1 MYQGQCAII
10 YGAMR
15 GVSTAED
22 GRMFC
27 RFCRVAGALAGVAL
41 LILSTDNAPAWA
53 VDPAPVMSSNL
64 LVNPD
69 AEFGDPSLSGY
80 SSVTVPGWTVTGTPT
95 VIKYGTL
102 RRLPWPLGSPGPT
115 LPAFLGFPRPQNGP
129 PDGAVQFFGGGNV
142 ATASLTQTVDLS
154 GAAPQINT
162 GTVPYRL
169 SGWLGGFLED
179 PSAASVTVTFLAAD
193 QSQLGTGKIGPVG
206 VLKRR
211 LKTALLQRETSGMIP
226 AGTRSA
232 RVVVTLKDSNPVIGN
247 YNNAYADNIS
257 FTVGAPLP
265 PPPPP
270 TPPAS
275 KVGPLD
281 HVFMIYL
288 ENHGVKDIVGSRN
301 APYINGLINN
311 YGYGSN
317 YFAQTHPS
325 LPNYYP
331 ILGGSD
337 FGFNYNCAMDCFDA
351 PNLADNIESAG
362 KGWAAYEQSMPAPCF
377 TQSAGPYT
385 PGELPFLAFHDIVSN
400 PARCQAHVLPLQ
412 RMATDLASTATTPNY
427 VWFAADENHNM
438 EGPVNIAFILSL
450 LTNHQ
455 YNIKAGDQFLA
466 DTLPTILNSP
476 AFQTQRS
483 AIFIAWDEDYDN
495 LSLGI
500 GNEGNHVPMIVIPSP
515 NSGMR
520 QGHIVATNY
529 NSHYSLLRTIEDSL
543 QLPRLTNNDKYAQ
556 PMNEYWS

>member
-1 MYQGQCAII
+1 MLTRFRRVTGAVSAVAMLAI
-10 YGAMR
+10 
-15 GVSTAED
+15 SPNT
-22 GRMFC
+22 
-27 RFCRVAGALAGVAL
+27 
-41 LILSTDNAPAWA
+41 APASA
-53 VDPAPVMSSNL
+53 AAIESPNL
-64 LVNPD
+64 LVNSG

-80 SSVTVPGWTVTGTPT
+80 SSVSIPGWTVTGTPT

-115 LPAFLGFPRPQNGP
+115 LPAALGFPRSPNGP

-142 ATASLTQTVDLS
+142 ATATLTQTVDLS
-154 GAAPQINT
+154 GPMAAAQIDT

-179 PSAASVTVTFLAAD
+179 PSGASVTVAFLAAD
-193 QSQLGTGKIGPVG
+193 QQSQLGTGKIGPVT
-206 VLKRR
+206 VLERR
-211 LKTALLQRETSGMIP
+211 LKTVLLERETTGTIP
-226 AGTRSA
+226 VGTRSA

-247 YNNAYADNIS
+247 YNNAYADNVS
-257 FTVGAPLP
+257 FTVGIPLP
-265 PPPPP
+265 APPPP

-288 ENHGVKDIVGSRN
+288 ENHGVKDIVGSPN
-301 APYINGLINN
+301 APYINGLIDN

-337 FGFNYNCAMDCFDA
+337 FGFNFNCALDCFDE
-351 PNLADNIESAG
+351 PNLADNIERAG
-362 KGWAAYEQSMPAPCF
+362 KGWASYEQSMPSPCF
-377 TQSAGPYT
+377 TQSSGPYT

-400 PARCQAHVLPLQ
+400 TARCQAHVLPLQ
-412 RMATDLASTATTPNY
+412 RMATDLASTSTTPNY
-427 VWFAADENHNM
+427 VWWAADENHNM
-438 EGPVNIAFILSL
+438 EGPINIEFILSL

-466 DTLPTILNSP
+466 DTLPTILDSP
-476 AFQTQRS
+476 AFLTQRT
-483 AIFIAWDEDYDN
+483 AIFITWDEDYDN

-500 GNEGNHVPMIVIPSP
+500 GNEGNHIPMIVIPSP

-520 QGHIVATNY
+520 QGHLVAGNY
-529 NSHYSLLRTIEDSL
+529 NNHYSLLRTIEDSL
-543 QLPRLTNNDKYAQ
+543 GLPRLTNNDRFAQ
-556 PMNEYWS
+556 PMNDYWP

>member
-1 MYQGQCAII
+1 MLTRFRRVTGAVSAVAMLAI
-10 YGAMR
+10 
-15 GVSTAED
+15 SPNT
-22 GRMFC
+22 
-27 RFCRVAGALAGVAL
+27 
-41 LILSTDNAPAWA
+41 APASA
-53 VDPAPVMSSNL
+53 AAIESPNL
-64 LVNPD
+64 LVNSG

-80 SSVTVPGWTVTGTPT
+80 SSVSIPGWTVTGTPT

-115 LPAFLGFPRPQNGP
+115 LPAALGFPRSQNGP
-129 PDGAVQFFGGGNV
+129 PDGAIQFFGGGNV
-142 ATASLTQTVDLS
+142 ATATLTQTVDLS
-154 GAAPQINT
+154 GPMAAAQIDT

-179 PSAASVTVTFLAAD
+179 PSAASVTVAFLAAD
-193 QSQLGTGKIGPVG
+193 QQSQLGTGKIGPVT
-206 VLKRR
+206 VLERR
-211 LKTALLQRETSGMIP
+211 LKTVLLERETTGTIP
-226 AGTRSA
+226 VGTRSA

-265 PPPPP
+265 APPPP

-301 APYINGLINN
+301 APYINGLIDN

-337 FGFNYNCAMDCFDA
+337 FGFNFNCAVDCFDE
-351 PNLADNIESAG
+351 PNLADNIERAG
-362 KGWAAYEQSMPAPCF
+362 KGWASYEQSMPSPCF
-377 TQSAGPYT
+377 TQSSGPYT

-400 PARCQAHVLPLQ
+400 TARCQAHVLPLE
-412 RMATDLASTATTPNY
+412 RMATDLASPSTTPNY
-427 VWFAADENHNM
+427 VWWAADENHNM
-438 EGPVNIAFILSL
+438 EGPINLQFILSL
-450 LTNHQ
+450 LTTHQ

-476 AFQTQRS
+476 AFLTQRS
-483 AIFIAWDEDYDN
+483 AIFITWDEDYDN

-520 QGHIVATNY
+520 QGHLVAGNY
-529 NSHYSLLRTIEDSL
+529 NNHYSLLRTIEDSL
-543 QLPRLTNNDKYAQ
+543 VLPRLTNNDRFAQ
-556 PMNEYWS
+556 PMNDYWP

>member
-1 MYQGQCAII
+1 ML
-10 YGAMR
+10 
-15 GVSTAED
+15 S
-22 GRMFC
+22 
-27 RFCRVAGALAGVAL
+27 RFRRVAGAVSAIAL
-41 LILSTDNAPAWA
+41 LAISPNTAPASA
-53 VDPAPVMSSNL
+53 AAIESPNL
-64 LVNPD
+64 LVNPG

-80 SSVTVPGWTVTGTPT
+80 SSVSIPGWTVTGTPT

-115 LPAFLGFPRPQNGP
+115 LPAALGFPRAQNGP

-142 ATASLTQTVDLS
+142 ATATLTQIVDLS
-154 GAAPQINT
+154 GAAPQIDT
-162 GTVPYRL
+162 GTTPYRL
-169 SGWLGGFLED
+169 SGWLGGFFED
-179 PSAASVTVTFLAAD
+179 PSEASVTVTFFDATG
-193 QSQLGTGKIGPVG
+193 QSQLGAGKIGPVS
-206 VLKRR
+206 VLDRR
-211 LKTALLQRETSGMIP
+211 LRTALLERETTGTIP

-232 RVVVTLKDSNPVIGN
+232 RVVVTLKDCNPVIGN

-265 PPPPP
+265 APPPP

-281 HVFMIYL
+281 HVFMIYF

-301 APYINGLINN
+301 APYTNGLINN
-311 YGYGSN
+311 YGYSDN

-337 FGFNYNCAMDCFDA
+337 FGFNYNCELDCFDER
-351 PNLADNIESAG
+351 NLPDNIEGAG
-362 KGWAAYEQSMPAPCF
+362 KGWASYEQSMPSPCF
-377 TQSAGPYT
+377 TQSAGPYN

-400 PARCQAHVLPLQ
+400 TARCQAHVLPLQ
-412 RMATDLASTATTPNY
+412 RMATDLASPFTTPNY
-427 VWFAADENHNM
+427 VWWAADENHNM
-438 EGPVNIAFILSL
+438 EGPINIEFILSL

-483 AIFIAWDEDYDN
+483 AIFITWDEDYNN

-500 GNEGNHVPMIVIPSP
+500 GNEGNHVPMIVIPSQ
-515 NSGMR
+515 NSGMC
-520 QGHIVATNY
+520 QNHIVAKNY
-529 NSHYSLLRTIEDSL
+529 NNHYSLLRTIEDSL
-543 QLPRLTNNDKYAQ
+543 GLPRLTNNDKFAQ
-556 PMNEYWS
+556 PMNEYWPQALSDCTQRN